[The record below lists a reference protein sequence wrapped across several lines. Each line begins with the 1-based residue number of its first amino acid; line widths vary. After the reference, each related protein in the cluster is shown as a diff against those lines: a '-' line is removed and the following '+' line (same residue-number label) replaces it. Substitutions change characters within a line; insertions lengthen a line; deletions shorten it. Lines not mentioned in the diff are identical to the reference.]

1 MRELEKQLWSKG
13 YRYVAGVDE
22 AGRGPL
28 AGPVV
33 AAAVVLPQEIDLQE
47 IKDSKKLTAKRRR
60 ELADQIY
67 EIGLVGIGTA
77 THTEIDQ
84 LNILQATFLAMQRA
98 VAKLQTQINLDFCIV
113 DGNQTIPGLFIRQQ
127 AVVKADASCSAVA
140 AASIVAKVYRDALM
154 QEYDLQYPEYG
165 FAQHKGYPT
174 KRHLAAL
181 AEYGPSP
188 IHRIS
193 FARVKGGVVS

>member
-84 LNILQATFLAMQRA
+84 INILQATFLAMQRA

-113 DGNQTIPGLFIRQQ
+113 DGNQTIPGLFL
-127 AVVKADASCSAVA
+127 S
-140 AASIVAKVYRDALM
+140 L
-154 QEYDLQYPEYG
+154 
-165 FAQHKGYPT
+165 
-174 KRHLAAL
+174 
-181 AEYGPSP
+181 
-188 IHRIS
+188 IHI
-193 FARVKGGVVS
+193 